1 MIKKILTA
9 ILLLPTLLYAQI
21 NTERVMTIARNALYF
36 EDYVLSIQ
44 YFNQVINA
52 KPYLYEPY
60 FFRGLAK
67 INLDDYQGAESDCDA
82 AIQRNPFVVGAYQ
95 IRGLARIRQNKFDEA
110 IEDYKTAYL
119 GDANNVR
126 DLFGNLP
133 LNNIPRQ
140 FEINSDDCTLTVNY
154 LDTVWNI
161 GEDKVQRD
169 LIYNTVA
176 AMAAIDNL
184 SGITYN
190 FSGDS
195 YSFERTQIEDIF
207 GAPLSNLLEQE
218 KWSNDVQDKLKDTD
232 FVEQFYK

>member
-1 MIKKILTA
+1 MTKKSKIIIGLLA
-9 ILLLPTLLYAQI
+9 IAVALFCLIQFWIIPTNQVKKEAYAQ
-21 NTERVMTIARNALYF
+21 NQTDALTH
-36 EDYVLSIQ
+36 DIS
-44 YFNQVINA
+44 
-52 KPYLYEPY
+52 
-60 FFRGLAK
+60 
-67 INLDDYQGAESDCDA
+67 
-82 AIQRNPFVVGAYQ
+82 
-95 IRGLARIRQNKFDEA
+95 A
-110 IEDYKTAYL
+110 IEDYRTAYL

-154 LDTVWNI
+154 LDTVWSI

-190 FSGDS
+190 FSGDR
-195 YSFERTQIEDIF
+195 YSFERTQIEDVF
-207 GAPLSNLLEQE
+207 GTPLSNLLDPDT
-218 KWSNDVQDKLKDTD
+218 WSDTVQKKLNDTD
-232 FVEQFYK
+232 FVKQFFK